1 MYLIDFINNNKDWKL
16 KLKQPP
22 YNLKTVKNDEI
33 HTNYYMFVYNLFD
46 SDFTNPIVKECRGIV
61 LEIVNGKVV
70 GVVNYA
76 MDKFF
81 NYGDSNCDKIDWS
94 TAKVQEKLDG
104 QLIRVSRYKG
114 ELIWCTNG
122 AFGLNTPLDYTD
134 DKIKNYKE
142 LVENSLINDWVNN
155 IPEGWT
161 VFLELTSPYNRI
173 ICSYDKI
180 KMWLLGA
187 RDNNLKEVK
196 RETVKELF
204 NCPLDIPQV
213 YDLHD
218 IDSTLKMLETFNGKE
233 QEGVVVCDDNFNRI
247 KIKSDDYLRIKYF
260 LGENGITND
269 KIFESVLKD
278 ETDDLLEFDSNLEDK
293 INSVKEELVLFKK
306 LINEYHTKAI
316 NLLNSCEN
324 RKEYAL
330 KVLQTKQNNLWF
342 DLLRENCYDFLLGK
356 IKFDYSKFVE
366 TLNKLKD

>member
-1 MYLIDFINNNKDWKL
+1 
-16 KLKQPP
+16 
-22 YNLKTVKNDEI
+22 
-33 HTNYYMFVYNLFD
+33 MFVYNLFD

-61 LEIVNGKVV
+61 LEIVNDKVV

-142 LVENSLINDWVNN
+142 LVESSLINDWVNN

-204 NCPLDIPQV
+204 NCPLDTPQV

-260 LGENGITND
+260 LGENCITND
-269 KIFESVLKD
+269 KIFESVIKD

-330 KVLQTKQNNLWF
+330 KVLQTKQNNLW
-342 DLLRENCYDFLLGK
+342 LLVHK
-356 IKFDYSKFVE
+356 I
-366 TLNKLKD
+366 